1 MRARRRDNVPP
12 LRLPMAYC
20 RGCVRVVRLG
30 TNRVGVLLRAPERAY
45 IDGTTAPIAPLHK
58 VRG

>member
-20 RGCVRVVRLG
+20 RGCVQRVRLG
-30 TNRVGVLLRAPERAY
+30 TDRISVLLRPAERAHF
-45 IDGTTAPIAPLHK
+45 DGPADSVAPVHK
-58 VRG
+58 VRD